1 MVFYYQEKKIQ
12 KIKTWEEY
20 IMAFSIEKETCIACG
35 ACEGV
40 CPVEAISAAEGKY
53 EIDATTCIDCGACEG
68 VCPVEA
74 ISQMS

>member
-1 MVFYYQEKKIQ
+1 MNIFYLLITKKMVFYYQEKKIQ

-20 IMAFSIEKETCIACG
+20 IMAFSIEKETCI
-35 ACEGV
+35 
-40 CPVEAISAAEGKY
+40 
-53 EIDATTCIDCGACEG
+53 DCGACEG